1 MTPTNVARAFPDVA
15 PPGDGGPKSP
25 LGPFLARNPFPH
37 GLTFGF
43 FYREKMRAIHR
54 VTPDEP
60 VALVLEVGG
69 GRGGLTPLLFPG
81 SRVVNVDLDP
91 AFASAPSNRQ
101 PGVGFVGGDATRL
114 PFPDASF
121 DAVTLFDVLE
131 HVPDDAAAVREAL
144 RVLRPGGHLLVSTP
158 NESWRFPY
166 HPFLAPICPSEES
179 MFAEWGHVRRGY
191 SRDGIE
197 RLVGCASER
206 WATFITP
213 LTVLCHDMAFS
224 RLGAPLR
231 WAACVALMPVTLAAY
246 WLHRSH
252 DPGTETAYAW
262 RKGAAPAHGA
272 AVTDGAA

>member
-1 MTPTNVARAFPDVA
+1 MTSAPEATALPDAARPH
-15 PPGDGGPKSP
+15 GGAPKSP

-69 GRGGLTPLLFPG
+69 GQGGLTPLLFPG
-81 SRVVNVDLDP
+81 ARVVNIDLDP
-91 AFASAPSNRQ
+91 AFALAPSNRQ
-101 PGVGFVGGDATRL
+101 SGVRFVGGDATRL

-131 HVPDDAAAVREAL
+131 HVPDDGAAAREAL

-158 NESWRFPY
+158 NERWRFPY
-166 HPFLAPICPSEES
+166 HPVLAPVCPPEEA

-191 SRDGIE
+191 SRAEIE
-197 RLVGCASER
+197 RLVGQASER

-213 LTVLCHDMAFS
+213 VTVLCHDVAFS
-224 RLGAPLR
+224 RLSAPLR
-231 WAACVALMPVTLAAY
+231 WAACVALMPVTAAAY
-246 WLHRSH
+246 WLHGPH

-262 RKGAAPAHGA
+262 RKAAAPA
-272 AVTDGAA
+272 DGVAPADGGV